1 MLDQSLSLSYPFY
14 QFLIITP
21 FTNQTNNLL
30 LQHQYSAIQLFTDPL
45 IIETEKH
52 TDLLNLTRYILILQ

>member
-1 MLDQSLSLSYPFY
+1 M
-14 QFLIITP
+14 ITP

-52 TDLLNLTRYILILQ
+52 TDHFFYSYIV